1 MRRPSVLLW
10 LAALATLATLAP
22 LERARATAGRA
33 DRDRDVPHAEVG
45 PSPKIAPIAEVLFAH
60 RARTGETLPVF
71 RRSEAFERTGTLP
84 VVIRATRA
92 LDAAHGE
99 ALRKAGVVF
108 GREGRAIASG
118 AYLARVDEAA
128 LAALARDPE
137 ILSVSVDLQRN
148 APRPLETATQET
160 RALTARRAV
169 MAKNGALLD
178 GAGTVIA
185 DIDSP
190 LYHFH
195 PAFFRADAG
204 AYRWVDVNGDGELTP
219 DVDGVDL
226 DNDGKISPAE
236 VLHRLEVVGMSRYTN
251 ETIVKN
257 ASFKSDLEYL
267 YTDTN
272 GNGRRDHGAGFDDTT
287 PAFGEPLFVLDDAD
301 KDGRAALSEKLLR
314 LGTSKIRAL
323 RSQDRDHT
331 RGAGGK
337 DGLTGYDPESSP
349 ELAAGMGHATG
360 VASILAGGVP
370 GVSRWLGLAPGA
382 ELLVHDSTSSDGT
395 VSAVQWALDKG
406 ANVVLTEFAPYTAV
420 TLDGSSEDERIL
432 DAAVDRGVL
441 AVSPAGNLAGGKKH
455 RTLTLQAGATTIP
468 MQTTPGFS
476 GSRLIQ
482 ISLHHRGPAR
492 ALGLKL
498 TVPGRGVID
507 LPESAPQGTPFGNI
521 TVYTSLQT
529 TSRGTHERFIYLLDR
544 QGMPEGDYPLEIT
557 LDGGPSLE
565 VEAFVADDRTS
576 WAYGF
581 TFDQDSPTRTV
592 CNPATSDKTLG
603 IAAYVLHDEPAYYG
617 TGPRGSLASYS
628 SRGPRID
635 GASAIDIAAPDN
647 PMAAEPPV
655 EKSNAVYFGPF
666 GGTSGAGP
674 HVAAAVALLRQA
686 YPAEP
691 PARLRERLLEGARP
705 ESRPDAK
712 TTFGSGKLDIAKSAG
727 LEIAD
732 GPAPTVRLAA
742 PARANVDAEVVL
754 AVEAQST
761 GETFV
766 RWDLDYDGKPDT
778 EWLPVV
784 GGRAERALTPAATGR
799 LDVRAELRDAT
810 GQLAAATAAIE
821 VDEAIE
827 SAAPPTTTRVEESGC
842 GCVTAGHASRGPLAA
857 LGGAGGVGAALA
869 LLAAR
874 RRRSARLTPRARV

>member
-1 MRRPSVLLW
+1 MRRPYALLS
-10 LAALATLATLAP
+10 LAALATLAP
-22 LERARATAGRA
+22 HDRARATAANADGGREA
-33 DRDRDVPHAEVG
+33 PRVEAG

-60 RARTGETLPVF
+60 RSRTGETLPVF
-71 RRSEAFERTGTLP
+71 RRSETFERTGTLP
-84 VVIRATRA
+84 VVIRSVRA

-99 ALRKAGVVF
+99 ALRRAGVVF

-128 LAALARDPE
+128 LRALARDPE
-137 ILSVSVDLQRN
+137 ILSVSVDLQRD
-148 APRPLETATQET
+148 APRPLELAAQET
-160 RALTARRAV
+160 RTLTARRAV
-169 MAKNGALLD
+169 MAKSGALLD

-190 LYHFH
+190 IYHFH
-195 PAFFRADAG
+195 PAFFRADGG

-236 VLHRLEVVGMSRYTN
+236 VLHRLEAVGTSRYTN

-257 ASFKSDLEYL
+257 ASFTIDLEYL

-272 GNGRRDHGAGFDDTT
+272 GNGRRDHGAGFDDST
-287 PAFGEPLFVLDDAD
+287 PAFGEPLFVVDDANG
-301 KDGRAALSEKLLR
+301 DGRLATTEKLLR
-314 LGTSKIRAL
+314 LNTSKIRAL

-331 RGAGGK
+331 RGAGGR
-337 DGLTGYDPESSP
+337 DGLTGYDPEASP
-349 ELAAGMGHATG
+349 DLAAAMGHATG

-370 GVSRWLGLAPGA
+370 GVSRWPGLAPGA
-382 ELLVHDSTSSDGT
+382 ELLVHDSTSEDGT
-395 VSAVQWALDKG
+395 VAAVQWALDKG
-406 ANVVLTEFAPYTAV
+406 ANVVLTEFAPYTSV
-420 TLDGSSEDERIL
+420 TIDGSSEDERIL
-432 DAAVDRGVL
+432 DAAVDQGVI

-455 RTLTLQAGATTIP
+455 RTLTLQAGATVVP

-482 ISLHHRGPAR
+482 ISLHHKGPAR

-507 LPESAPQGTPFGNI
+507 LPESAPQGAPFGNI
-521 TVYTSLQT
+521 TAYTSRQT

-557 LDGGPSLE
+557 LDAGASVE
-565 VEAFVADDRTS
+565 VEAFVADERTS

-603 IAAYVLHDEPAYYG
+603 VAAYVLHDEPAYYG
-617 TGPRGSLASYS
+617 TGPRGTLATYS

-635 GASAIDIAAPDN
+635 GAGAIDIAAPDN
-647 PMAAEPPV
+647 PMAAQPPLDR
-655 EKSNAVYFGPF
+655 SNAVAFGPF

-691 PARLRERLLEGARP
+691 PSRVRERLLEGARP

-712 TTFGSGKLDIAKSAG
+712 TTFGSGKLDVAKAAG

-732 GPAPTVRLAA
+732 GAAPTVRLVA
-742 PARANVDAEVVL
+742 PARGNVDAEATL
-754 AVEAQST
+754 RVEAEST

-784 GGRAERALTPAATGR
+784 GGRAERALTPTATGR
-799 LDVRAELRDAT
+799 LDVRVELRDAT
-810 GQLAAATAAIE
+810 GQLAASTAAIE

-827 SAAPPTTTRVEESGC
+827 GAAPTTTTRVEESGC
-842 GCVTAGHASRGPLAA
+842 GCRVTGRASDGPAAA
-857 LGGAGGVGAALA
+857 LGGVAAALA
-869 LLAAR
+869 LLTARLR
-874 RRRSARLTPRARV
+874 RRDQRARVNDA